1 MLNNFV
7 YELLWWPYF
16 LFSFVFP
23 VYIAC
28 FQGTWIHIKHPFLNI
43 YIYIHC
49 KLLQISYSYN
59 LYIGPKKYKNDWSK
73 NIRKKATFFLEVR
86 LSWKVGCISISCTCL
101 VCKEIKGRQRLKFY
115 ISISYKIQFSS
126 YGCYLYHVIRLKIW
140 DKQSSAP
147 RLMIIYSTTTT
158 NLDN

>member
-1 MLNNFV
+1 MVALLFIFV
-7 YELLWWPYF
+7 RFPCIYSLLPRNMNPYKT
-16 LFSFVFP
+16 SFP
-23 VYIAC
+23 EYMY
-28 FQGTWIHIKHPFLNI
+28 I
-43 YIYIHC
+43 YIYISSYC

-86 LSWKVGCISISCTCL
+86 LSWKVGCISISCICL